1 MPRILRI
8 DLWIWVCVAA
18 VLLAARLY
26 PAFVPELGHDSF
38 QYLSAADNALAGHI
52 GYTSL
57 IHYDVERSFGVLPA
71 PMLTFPS
78 GYPLV
83 IAVVSLVGVSTKT
96 AALIVSA
103 VSTVA
108 CIPLLLWLG
117 ARLGFSRVI
126 RHVVVACFVING
138 IVCQYSAAALSEP
151 LFMLLAL
158 AGIAA
163 IVAARLHEN
172 TGSLRHWVL
181 AGLAFGATYFV
192 RYAGLFFIVGLTLMT
207 LRHLLAR
214 ERLLTRGY
222 AIALAVAFAFVTT
235 GIARNMLLVGNWRG
249 RDEML
254 VSNPLWSVL
263 AQTAMT
269 INGLFLGVGTGR
281 SALGGTFVPKAVL
294 AALLVAGIASL
305 AWGRWR
311 ARSTAFDPPPVSG
324 MGIDLLLLSSTYVA
338 CMIYA
343 GHTSSISYGA
353 ARHFLPLV
361 PPILLLFGLLL
372 RFLLP
377 DVERSVIPRRLPI
390 AALAISFCCYAYL
403 NILVIRKPLEN
414 QEALVAEQF
423 SAGAGGAAASRAAVL
438 RLTGPQ
444 GAILANNGQAVG
456 YFLGRPTISTVGPEF
471 SPVVWDEQTVRDT
484 LRRFDIKAVVITVP
498 APGRPDNGDVP
509 SPFIERLT
517 QGKAPAWLTLVD
529 RSATVLTYAPL
540 PFDPK

>member
-1 MPRILRI
+1 MNRILRI
-8 DLWIWVCVAA
+8 DLWIWVCIAA
-18 VLLAARLY
+18 GLLAVRLY

-38 QYLSAADNALAGHI
+38 QYLSAADNARAGRI

-83 IAVVSLVGVSTKT
+83 IAFVSLAGVSTTT
-96 AALIVSA
+96 AALILSG
-103 VSTVA
+103 VSTMA
-108 CIPLLLWLG
+108 CIPLLFWLG
-117 ARLGFSRVI
+117 LQLGFSRAI

-138 IVCQYSAAALSEP
+138 IVSEYSAAALSEP

-163 IVAARLHEN
+163 LVGARLREN
-172 TGSLRHWVL
+172 NGSLRHWL
-181 AGLAFGATYFV
+181 FAGLAFGATYFV
-192 RYAGLFFIVGLTLMT
+192 RYAGLFFIVGLALMT
-207 LRHLLAR
+207 IRHLVAR
-214 ERLLTRGY
+214 ERLLARGH
-222 AIALAVAFAFVTT
+222 AMALAVACAFVMT

-263 AQTAMT
+263 GQTAMT

-281 SALGGTFVPKAVL
+281 SALGGTFVPKAVF
-294 AALLVAGIASL
+294 AALLVAGMASL

-311 ARSTAFDPPPVSG
+311 RRSTSIEPPPVSG
-324 MGIDLLLLSSTYVA
+324 MGIDLLLLSATYVA

-361 PPILLLFGLLL
+361 PATLLLFGLLL

-377 DVERSVIPRRLPI
+377 DVERGVIARRLPV
-390 AALAISFCCYAYL
+390 AALAISFFCYAYL
-403 NILVIRKPLEN
+403 NILVIRKPLED

-423 SAGAGGAAASRAAVL
+423 NAGAGGAAASRAAIL
-438 RLTGPQ
+438 RLTGSE

-456 YFLGRPTISTVGPEF
+456 YFLGRPTISTVGPDF
-471 SPVVWDEQTVRDT
+471 SNVVWDEQTVRDT
-484 LRRFDIKAVVITVP
+484 LQRFHVTAVVIT
-498 APGRPDNGDVP
+498 
-509 SPFIERLT
+509 
-517 QGKAPAWLTLVD
+517 APAQIGRAHV
-529 RSATVLTYAPL
+529 
-540 PFDPK
+540 